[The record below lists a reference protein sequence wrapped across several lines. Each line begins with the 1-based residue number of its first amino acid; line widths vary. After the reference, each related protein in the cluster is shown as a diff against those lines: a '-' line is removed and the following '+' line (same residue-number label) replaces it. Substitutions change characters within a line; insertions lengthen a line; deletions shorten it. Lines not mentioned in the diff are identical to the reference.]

1 MVLSKAGFFH
11 KKYLEMYTNQMPPSI
26 RRYVDENRY
35 SPHFTASPVL
45 QNCLRVMLWRCPWID
60 WHVECTTPWILL
72 FRYGNAWQEL

>member
-35 SPHFTASPVL
+35 SWCFPPK
-45 QNCLRVMLWRCPWID
+45 P
-60 WHVECTTPWILL
+60 
-72 FRYGNAWQEL
+72 